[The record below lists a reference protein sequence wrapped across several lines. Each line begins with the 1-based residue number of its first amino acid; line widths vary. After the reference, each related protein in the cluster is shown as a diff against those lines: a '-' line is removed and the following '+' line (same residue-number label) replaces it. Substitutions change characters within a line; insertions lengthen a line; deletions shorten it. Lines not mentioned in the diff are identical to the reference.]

1 MNQENNVNVNDFRKG
16 STSRLRDDRVS
27 AVKAI
32 LRNPDISKWARGH
45 WTGVLGKL
53 AATPT

>member
-1 MNQENNVNVNDFRKG
+1 MNQENSVNVNASKKC
-16 STSRLRDDRVS
+16 STSRLRDDRVN

-32 LRNPDISKWARGH
+32 LRNPDISTWARGH
-45 WTGVLGKL
+45 WTGVLEKL